1 MMATNPSVRLIFT
14 FLDQPD
20 RVITHGPCENEIINR
35 ISEVLDEWS
44 AIEVN
49 SILDARWEYWEW
61 TSERKGFWG
70 SPSPL
75 QGFEIRTIKRRWRT
89 RNQVVE
95 SMRSA
100 Y

>member
-1 MMATNPSVRLIFT
+1 MATIPSVRLVVT
-14 FLDQPD
+14 FHDRPD
-20 RVITHGPCENEIINR
+20 CVVTHGPCENEIMNR
-35 ISEVLDEWS
+35 IGEVMDEWT

-100 Y
+100 S